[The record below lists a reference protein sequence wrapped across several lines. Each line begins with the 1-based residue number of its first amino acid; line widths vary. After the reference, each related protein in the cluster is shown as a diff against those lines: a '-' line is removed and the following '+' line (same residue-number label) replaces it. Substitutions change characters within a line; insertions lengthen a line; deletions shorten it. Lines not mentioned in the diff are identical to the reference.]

1 MKNTLIILS
10 FLLSNTIG
18 ATTYYISTSGSD
30 SNNGS
35 IGTPWKTLAYACS
48 KANAS
53 GDIIHINAGTYYET
67 SQSILAV
74 GVSIVGEGMTSTLIQ
89 SSYAGS
95 SQPLIKAETSNGW
108 LGVYGNQSIS
118 GITLNGNMTTFAA
131 ITVNFRSN
139 FIIHDCTFT
148 NFTDQG
154 VMFSGQPEWNF
165 TANNPYRAATK
176 MATYWCSGNQF
187 YNNVMTNCA
196 TMSGDLGNGNLRI
209 GTQQGLLIHHNV
221 ITQTARA
228 AGTNGYGIKYCELG
242 YNKGTKCHDNI
253 ITIAPNVSGTYDF
266 AFEIWWDIDE
276 CEYYNNT
283 IQGCIDCGGFKDVGA
298 YAMWFHD
305 NTMGWASQQDHDE
318 IGIDIE
324 GYNDGVIINN
334 NKITNCNLGILNSIE
349 PHQDAPYHSVFNDF
363 HIYDNLITGV
373 GSTAG
378 GGGNAFG
385 ITFGATVITA
395 DVSNYYIYNNT
406 IVSSGNYGA
415 GSYAVTGINLCDFGV
430 NANGVQIKNNIIK
443 GFTGGSTYFGPIT
456 AHGTSNY
463 LNLSITN
470 NDFYGNANSNAVQ
483 WTGSFSPGTGYV
495 NSSNITEDPLFTS
508 SSNFQLQSGSP
519 AIGTGTNVGLS
530 TDYAGNVIKNPP
542 SIGAY
547 ESSSTALAPVLPVYV
562 SSVLANATPSIL
574 EMTYNMTLANIVPAT
589 SSFSVLVNSA
599 VRSVSAVV
607 ISGTKVQLTLATAVK
622 YGDLVTVA
630 YTKPS
635 ANPLQSPTGGVAI
648 SFSPQSVGNNLVIS
662 TKDATPL
669 TVTMAI
675 SPNHVHKIL
684 NVLLTY
690 STTPTAANSP
700 EVIQITDLAGNLLI
714 EKLLVTG
721 VTNILIPLNLASGI
735 YNVLMSAGGSQ
746 LASKRMIVY

>member
-1 MKNTLIILS
+1 MKNTLIILL

-48 KANAS
+48 KANSS

-74 GVSIVGEGMTSTLIQ
+74 GVSIVGAGMTSTLIQ

-118 GITLNGNMTTFAA
+118 GIALNGNMTTFSA
-131 ITVNFRSN
+131 ITVYFRSN

-148 NFTDQG
+148 DFTDQG
-154 VMFSGQPEWNF
+154 VMFQGQDENTF
-165 TANNPYRAATK
+165 TASNPHDVGTFPN
-176 MATYWCSGNQF
+176 YWVSGNQF

-196 TMSGDLGNGNLRI
+196 TMVGDNANGNLRY
-209 GTQQGLLIHHNV
+209 GTQQGILVHDNI

-228 AGTNGYGIKYCELG
+228 AGSNGYGIKFCG
-242 YNKGTKCHDNI
+242 GGFNRGTKCYNNT
-253 ITIAPNVSGTYDF
+253 ITIAPNTAGTYDF
-266 AFEIWWDIDE
+266 SFEIWYDLNQ

-283 IQGCIDCGGFKDVGA
+283 IQGCIDASGWKETGA
-298 YAMWFHD
+298 YAMWFHN
-305 NTMGWASQQDHDE
+305 NTMGFASQQGHDE
-318 IGIDIE
+318 IGVDIE
-324 GYNDGVIINN
+324 GYCDGIIFNN
-334 NKITNCNLGILNSIE
+334 NKITNCSLGFLNSVDW
-349 PHQDAPYHSVFNDF
+349 PNQNHPYASFFNDI

-373 GSTAG
+373 GSTG
-378 GGGNAFG
+378 GGGGVYG
-385 ITFGATVITA
+385 ITFGTTQIGNNIT
-395 DVSNYYIYNNT
+395 NYYIYNNT
-406 IVSSGNYGA
+406 IVSSGNYVSGA
-415 GSYAVTGINLCDFGV
+415 YTVSGINLCDFGV
-430 NANGVQIKNNIIK
+430 SANGVQIKNNIIK
-443 GFTGGSTYFGPIT
+443 GFTGGSAYYGPIT

-495 NSSNITEDPLFTS
+495 NSSNITQDPLFTS

-530 TDYAGNVIKNPP
+530 TDYAGNIIKNPP